1 MKTTKL
7 AKAIALTITGAALTG
22 GMVCNAAA
30 SSTTY
35 NTFNAYASN
44 IKTDASAGATDGWTV
59 GSPNPNG
66 GTWATVSGWTSASA
80 PFATTSRVVNWAA
93 SLTTSGDSLTVSS
106 QNAHD
111 QYGVWADIDTAKGA
125 WQDASATPT
134 GWAHNTDVGLFKSDV
149 TTQVTLKLTTISDTE
164 TWSNFGVT
172 VFAGMSSGAYN
183 HHNNW
188 NCPTCAGTQFKPYDA
203 NNPMGGT
210 GLTYLTHDAT
220 VDAINGLTFTAQ
232 AGQVYSILLGGN
244 SGNGNFDPHAGYSMS
259 ITSAP
264 AAVPVPAAV
273 WLFGS
278 AIAGL
283 VGVGRKKKQV

>member
-1 MKTTKL
+1 MKRTQL
-7 AKAIALTITGAALTG
+7 AKAIALTITGAALTA
-22 GMVCNAAA
+22 GMASTASA
-30 SSTTY
+30 SSTHY

-44 IKTDASAGATDGWTV
+44 IQTDASAGATDGWTV

-66 GTWATVSGWTSASA
+66 GTWETASGWTSAAA
-80 PFATTSRVVNWAA
+80 PFGTTSRVANWAA
-93 SLTTSGDSLTVSS
+93 HLTAAGDNLIISS
-106 QNAHD
+106 QNSHD

-125 WQDASATPT
+125 WQDASAIPT

-172 VFAGMSSGAYN
+172 VFTGMSSGAYN

-188 NCPTCAGTQFKPYDA
+188 NCPTCVGNQFKPFDA

-220 VDAINGLTFTAQ
+220 LDTISDLTFTAN

-244 SGNGNFDPHAGYSMS
+244 SGNGNFDPHAGYSVS
-259 ITSAP
+259 ITS
-264 AAVPVPAAV
+264 VPVPAAV

-278 AIAGL
+278 AVMGL
-283 VGVGRKKKQV
+283 VGIGRKRKQA

>member
-7 AKAIALTITGAALTG
+7 AKAIALTITGAALTA
-22 GMVCNAAA
+22 GMVSTASA
-30 SSTTY
+30 SSTNY
-35 NTFNAYASN
+35 NTFNVYASN
-44 IKTDASAGATDGWTV
+44 IKTDASANSTDGWTV
-59 GSPNPNG
+59 GSPNPNS
-66 GTWATVSGWTSASA
+66 GTWATASGWTSATA
-80 PFATTSRVVNWAA
+80 PFGTTSRVANWAA
-93 SLTTSGDSLTVSS
+93 NLTAAGDNLTVSS

-172 VFAGMSSGAYN
+172 VFTGMSSGNYS
-183 HHNNW
+183 HHQYW
-188 NCPTCAGTQFKPYDA
+188 NCPTCIPTATAPAKPYNF

-210 GLTYLTHDAT
+210 GMTYLIHDAT

-259 ITSAP
+259 ITS
-264 AAVPVPAAV
+264 VPVPAAV

-283 VGVGRKKKQV
+283 VGVGRKKNQA